1 MVFGALA
8 APLIGAVAGPL
19 VNKLLG
25 GGGGGGGGGAP
36 VNPLAGDITA
46 LARQIAA
53 VPYQA
58 LPTRRVNAP
67 SKPWESGELY
77 NLQQAMDSQYAGQNQ
92 PGQPGMP
99 GQPGGLGG
107 IPGMGAPAGSPA
119 EWAQQQ
125 MAINPYAGLGR
136 YGVPLANPN
145 DPFQGMRQGGERGYT
160 SRGERGRQMMAKP
173 VQRQLLED
181 AFNRYLTQQTAPPI
195 DSDATPH
202 GSGGGLMAGA
212 MGMVSPFVQM
222 LNK

>member
-1 MVFGALA
+1 MVFAALA
-8 APLIGAVAGPL
+8 APLIGAVAAPL
-19 VNKLLG
+19 MNKLLG
-25 GGGGGGGGGAP
+25 GGGGGEGAAAQ

-67 SKPWESGELY
+67 TKPWESGELY
-77 NLQQAMDSQYAGQNQ
+77 NLQQAMDSQYAAQNQ

-99 GQPGGLGG
+99 GQGNGQVGL
-107 IPGMGAPAGSPA
+107 PGMGAPAGSAA

-125 MAINPYAGLGR
+125 IAINPYAGLGR

-181 AFNRYLTQQTAPPI
+181 AFNRYTMQQTATPI

-202 GSGGGLMAGA
+202 GGGGFLSKGLSQGLAGQIA
-212 MGMVSPFVQM
+212 SQF
-222 LNK
+222 